1 MKKFL
6 LIISVAFS
14 TIAGAS
20 GHNITK
26 EDKDRAASLVRQMT
40 LEEKCMLIAG
50 QTNGF
55 QTYRIERL
63 GIPAVKMSDGP
74 QGIRNDTHSTYYP
87 CGISVAASFNR
98 KVAEGVGTGMGWD
111 ARARG
116 VGIILCPAVNIY
128 RSASCGRN
136 FEYYGEDPYLAGE
149 TAVQVIDGIQGQSV
163 IATIKHFAVNNQE
176 YERHGVSSNADE
188 RTINEIYFP
197 AFRSAVEKGHVG
209 AVMTS
214 YNPVN
219 GVHAAESAWL
229 IRDNLR
235 AWGHEGIVMSDWTS
249 TYSTLGCVESGLDLE
264 MPRGRVLNYQL
275 IKPLIDNGVIQ
286 EAAIDEKCRH
296 ILQTF
301 IAFGFLDNPM
311 IDRSIPEDYELSR
324 EMAYAAAL
332 EGPVLLKNDG
342 ILPIKPSSRNNIVIL
357 GPNADKVAYGGGSGE
372 MHPIEGRSISLFSG
386 MSSLGKGYRASLMD
400 WKNPDKAALS
410 KATAVIFAGGFD
422 NRTEYENGDR
432 SYSLPDGQ
440 DKAIKDIAAINP
452 NVIVVANSGGEFDVT
467 PWFDSVRGV
476 ILAWYGGQA
485 GGQALS
491 SIISGKV
498 SPSGRLPFTFW
509 GSLEKN
515 PAFPYYPVNSDK
527 HTDYKP
533 HQERYAKYPFTQYSE
548 GIFIGYRGEDKFGV
562 KPMFPFGYGLTYS
575 SFEYSDLDVRPADG
589 GFDVTFTLRNA
600 GKVEASEAAQIYV
613 CPLVPKVMRPSKEL
627 KGYEKVKLAPGKAT
641 MVTIHLGNDAFAY
654 YSTASHA
661 WTVDSGNYVIRV
673 GRNADETVLEKTVV
687 L

>member
-1 MKKFL
+1 MKKYVL
-6 LIISVAFS
+6 LISMALS
-14 TIAGAS
+14 TIAGAT
-20 GHNITK
+20 GPMITK
-26 EDKDRAASLVRQMT
+26 ADKDRAAAIVRQMT

-55 QTYRIERL
+55 QTFGIERL
-63 GIPAVKMSDGP
+63 GIPPVRMSDGP
-74 QGIRNDTHSTYYP
+74 QGVRNDTHSTYYP

-98 KVAEGVGTGMGWD
+98 QVAKGVGSGMGWD
-111 ARARG
+111 AKARG
-116 VGIILCPAVNIY
+116 VGIMLCPAVNIY

-149 TAVQVIDGIQGQSV
+149 TAVQVIDGIQEQGV
-163 IATIKHFAVNNQE
+163 MATIKHFAVNNQE

-219 GVHAAESAWL
+219 GVHAAENEWL
-229 IRDNLR
+229 IKENLR

-275 IKPLIDNGVIQ
+275 IKPLIDNGVI
-286 EAAIDEKCRH
+286 EESAIDEKCLH
-296 ILQTF
+296 IIQTF

-311 IDRSIPEDYELSR
+311 IDKTIPEDYALSR

-332 EGPVLLKNDG
+332 EGPVLLKNEG
-342 ILPIKPSSRNNIVIL
+342 ILPVRPSSRNRIIVL

-372 MHPIEGRSISLFSG
+372 MHPIEGRSVSLFAG
-386 MSSLGKGYRASLMD
+386 MSNLGKGYKVSLMD
-400 WKNPDKAALS
+400 WKKPDKDALS

-432 SYSLPDGQ
+432 TYNLPDGQ
-440 DKAIKDIAAINP
+440 DEAIRELSHINP
-452 NVIVVANSGGEFDVT
+452 NIIAVINSGGEFDVN
-467 PWFDSVRGV
+467 PWIDSVKGV

-485 GGQALS
+485 GGQALAS
-491 SIISGKV
+491 LISGKV

-509 GSLEKN
+509 GSPEKN
-515 PAFPYYPVNSDK
+515 PAFPYYHINTDK
-527 HTDYKP
+527 QTDYKP
-533 HQERYAKYPFTQYSE
+533 HQERYAKYPFTQYNE
-548 GIFIGYRGEDKFGV
+548 GIFIGYRGEDKFGI
-562 KPMFPFGYGLTYS
+562 KPLFPFGYGLTYS
-575 SFEYSDLDVRPADG
+575 SFEYSDLEVTPAG
-589 GFDVTFTLRNA
+589 NEVTVSFSIKNT
-600 GKVEASEAAQIYV
+600 GKAEASEAAQVYV
-613 CPLVPKVMRPSKEL
+613 SPLGQKVIRPSKEL
-627 KGYEKVKLAPGKAT
+627 KGYDKVKLRPGESAR
-641 MVTIHLGNDAFAY
+641 MTIHLGNDAFEY
-654 YSTASHA
+654 YSTSIHG
-661 WTVDSGNYVIRV
+661 WTMESGTYVIRI
-673 GRNADETVLEKTVV
+673 GKNAGETVLEKTVV